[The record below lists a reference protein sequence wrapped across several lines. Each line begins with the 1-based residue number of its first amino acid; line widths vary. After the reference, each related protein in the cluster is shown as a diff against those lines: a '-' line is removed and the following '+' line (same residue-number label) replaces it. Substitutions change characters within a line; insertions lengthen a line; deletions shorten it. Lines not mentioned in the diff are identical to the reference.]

1 MAEQE
6 STTAPAEGTFASTA
20 REKLNS
26 ALGELSVKADEAG
39 RVVKKGLSQAE
50 VSVRQ
55 GMDVTERRIRENP
68 LVSVGI
74 AAGVGLILGL
84 LINRNR

>member
-1 MAEQE
+1 MAEHE
-6 STTAPAEGTFASTA
+6 STAAPAEGTFARTT

-26 ALGELSVKADEAG
+26 ALGDLSVKADEAG

-68 LVSVGI
+68 FVSVGI
-74 AAGVGLILGL
+74 ATAVGLFLGL